1 MDLRRL
7 TDELS
12 VAPQITVDDVVEIAA
27 QGFRSIVC
35 NRPDGESGDQTEF
48 AAIEAAAHAA
58 GLEIVAQPVISSAMQ
73 DADAVRFGE
82 IVDGLPKP
90 VLAYCRSGTRCTA
103 LWSLS
108 QARMRPTD
116 EILRTAASA
125 GYDLRGLAPR
135 IEAIKGA
142 GS

>member
-35 NRPDGESGDQTEF
+35 NRPDGEFGDQTEF

-108 QARMRPTD
+108 QARKRPTD
-116 EILRTAASA
+116 EILQTAASA

-135 IEAIKGA
+135 IEAIKAA